1 METKTY
7 EYKHSPCFNYSL
19 KDVTKF
25 KKKIKNEFYSNIK
38 YYEENSGEYAHK
50 KIGDEKDRLYY
61 FKYNQ
66 YIQQE
71 FNSSMI
77 NIIVSYINR
86 NSSFPKINKKEINF
100 NYKMINLIKHLLM
113 NEIEIACFT
122 LLLEKIGLTQKNED
136 QWLYLT
142 FIGYQKKYVEEIM
155 MLFY

>member
-7 EYKHSPCFNYSL
+7 KYKHSPCFNYSF

-25 KKKIKNEFYSNIK
+25 KKKIKNEFYSNVK
-38 YYEENSGEYAHK
+38 YHEYHSGEYTNK